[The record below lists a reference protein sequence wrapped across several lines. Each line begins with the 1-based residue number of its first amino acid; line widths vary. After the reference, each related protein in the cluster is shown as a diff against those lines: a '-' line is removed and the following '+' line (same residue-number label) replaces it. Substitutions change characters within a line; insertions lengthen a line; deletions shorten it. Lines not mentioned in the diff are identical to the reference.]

1 MSSLSYS
8 ILITRPIS
16 LSIWTAI
23 LTAITVAICSLLY
36 FVQYTQKHNAEG
48 VLVPDKGLV
57 NVITPSA
64 GQIAG
69 MEVTHGQ
76 TVKAGQLLYKIL
88 SDQAI
93 SETDAIRSERRARL
107 ASVEKSLQDD
117 VARLKDINQDTL
129 RNKRQELNGLQ
140 SDLLVVRKKLLL
152 LSEKE
157 VIAKDNLARYEK
169 LAEQNLFSRIQA
181 KEKHIDYLDIRS
193 QKIQLESELKIGER
207 NVAIANEAILI
218 EELNGQNQLADLTR
232 KLDEAKNKLLE
243 YNSTEYIY
251 VIAPSDGTVANIS
264 AKLGQHVDP
273 ASALL
278 TIIPANS
285 QLYAELY
292 VPGNAIGFV
301 TPGDKV
307 QLRYRAFPYQKFGL
321 HTGVVKH
328 ISRAPLYGA
337 SGTLSVNSIYKITVA
352 LPEQHMIAY
361 GQKQPLQAG
370 MEIDAAVL
378 IDKRRLYEWLFEPL
392 MSMARK

>member
-1 MSSLSYS
+1 MPSSSYS

-23 LTAITVAICSLLY
+23 LTTITVAICSLLY

-64 GQIAG
+64 GQIAS

-107 ASVEKSLQDD
+107 ASMEKSLQDD
-117 VARLKDINQDTL
+117 VARQKNINQDTL
-129 RNKRQELNGLQ
+129 RNKRQELTGLQ
-140 SDLLVVRKKLLL
+140 SDLLVIRSKLLL
-152 LSEKE
+152 LAEKE

-181 KEKHIDYLDIRS
+181 KEKHIEYLDIRS
-193 QKIQLESELKIGER
+193 QKIQLENDLAISER
-207 NVAIANEAILI
+207 NVELAKEAILI
-218 EELNGQNQLADLTR
+218 EELSGESQLADLTR
-232 KLDEAKNKLLE
+232 RLDEAKNKLLE
-243 YNSTEYIY
+243 YNATEYIY
-251 VIAPSDGTVANIS
+251 VIAPSDGTVANVY

-278 TIIPANS
+278 TIIPTNS

-301 TPGDKV
+301 IPGDNV

-321 HTGVVKH
+321 HTGVIKH
-328 ISRAPLYGA
+328 ISRAPLFGA